1 MDWETAVQQLIQN
14 QQNFGTVFAQ
24 FLTHQAN
31 VAPGG
36 AGPLSPKKIVV
47 SPETYDGS
55 PQKFHEWWSKVKVW
69 INTAHATA
77 TNQQKAVA
85 VYSHLEGPH
94 AGHFAQVHLDEC
106 MVNDTWLT
114 WVALQTEIKG
124 FFLPGN
130 N

>member
-24 FLTHQAN
+24 FLMHQAN

-36 AGPLSPKKIVV
+36 AGPLSPKKIDMF
-47 SPETYDGS
+47 PEAYDGS

-69 INTAHATA
+69 INTTHATA
-77 TNQQKAVA
+77 TDQQKAAA
-85 VYSHLEGPH
+85 VYLHLEGPC
-94 AGHFAQVHLDEC
+94 AGRFAQVCLDEC
-106 MVNDTWLT
+106 MANDTWPT
-114 WVALQTEIKG
+114 WATLQMEIKG